1 MYIDRQSE
9 CLSAYK
15 ICTCQIKFIPLQAKL
30 NTKNMENYTVTISFT
45 HSMSVEFQAKNIGC
59 SVKNGL
65 ALARFNEFEILS
77 DKGFLFINFDTMK
90 VSFSYDIFSF
100 EWEVTEYKETDGH
113 YFVKC
118 TNGSNVI
125 DIELTDP
132 C

>member
-1 MYIDRQSE
+1 
-9 CLSAYK
+9 
-15 ICTCQIKFIPLQAKL
+15 
-30 NTKNMENYTVTISFT
+30 MENYTVTILFNP
-45 HSMSVEFQAKNIGC
+45 SMSVEFQAKNIGC
-59 SVKNGL
+59 SVDNAL
-65 ALARFNEFEILS
+65 ALARANDLEVLANQ
-77 DKGFLFINFDTMK
+77 GFLFVNFNTMK

-100 EWEVTEYKETDGH
+100 EWEITEYKETDGH